1 MKNWKIVLGIL
12 TANVV
17 MMAAGYTMLIPFLPM
32 YLIKELGV
40 SMEAVKLWNGAIFSI
55 TFLIGGIMAPIWGK
69 LADTKGKKMMAM
81 RAGAGLALSYYL
93 GGVVTSPEQMFCVRV
108 LQGFAAGLW
117 SVCLAIA
124 TSLVPL
130 EKLGVSLGVLQAGLT
145 CGNVIG
151 PLLGGSLATLFGM
164 RMSFFVAGSLLTLIT
179 IIFYFY
185 IPEPNQ
191 LQQGEEQN
199 EQNEQNEQ
207 AGARRQSLLTE
218 AAPETE
224 GPLWKQPLIREALL
238 YVAIAQMVILLIQPI
253 LTLYVGE
260 LTQGE
265 GNLLFLSGMVF
276 SLVGI
281 ASALTAPS
289 WGRFGQKHGFY
300 SSLCFASLSAGLMNF
315 FVALPNTLL
324 YFGVANFV
332 YGLCT
337 AGIQPSLSAILASN
351 TNANQRGRVFGFMF
365 SAQQFGSMVGPL
377 VGGAIATFFPLR
389 ALFIVAAFI
398 LLGISVA
405 VWRKHLGAKSRLA

>member
-124 TSLVPL
+124 TSLVPM
-130 EKLGVSLGVLQAGLT
+130 EKLGVSLGILQAGLT
-145 CGNVIG
+145 FGNVIG
-151 PLLGGSLATLFGM
+151 PLVGGSLATLFGM

-179 IIFYFY
+179 LIFFFY

-191 LQQGEEQN
+191 LQQGEEQS
-199 EQNEQNEQ
+199 EQ
-207 AGARRQSLLTE
+207 AEPSRKSRLGE
-218 AAPETE
+218 ADTVAE

-289 WGRFGQKHGFY
+289 WGRFGQRHGFY

-351 TNANQRGRVFGFMF
+351 TSANQRGRVFGFMF

-398 LLGISVA
+398 LIGISVA
-405 VWRKHLGAKSRLA
+405 VWRRHLGAKKLPE